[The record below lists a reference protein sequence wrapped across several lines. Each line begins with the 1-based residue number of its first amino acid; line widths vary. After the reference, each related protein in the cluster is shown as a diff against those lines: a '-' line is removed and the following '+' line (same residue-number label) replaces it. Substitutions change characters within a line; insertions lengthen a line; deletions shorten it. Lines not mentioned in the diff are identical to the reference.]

1 MFAEIAADL
10 TCILLFASGI
20 ITGEKPMIRISN
32 IHLPLDYTSE
42 TVLNKAAKLINVDK
56 KSFFKKLYDFQTPR
70 LTQEK
75 KDNIFFSCNR

>member
-1 MFAEIAADL
+1 
-10 TCILLFASGI
+10 
-20 ITGEKPMIRISN
+20 MIRISN

-56 KSFFKKLYDFQTPR
+56 KFLKAVRFSDAR

-75 KDNIFFSCNR
+75 G